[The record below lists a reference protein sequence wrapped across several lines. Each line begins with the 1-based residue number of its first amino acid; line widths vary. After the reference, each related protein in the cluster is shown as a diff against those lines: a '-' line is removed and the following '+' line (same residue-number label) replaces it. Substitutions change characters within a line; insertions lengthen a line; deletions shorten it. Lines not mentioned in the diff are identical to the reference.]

1 MQHIPTTV
9 EEQLFLKAVKEE
21 CRWENLPKRLQ
32 PIFSSKDEW
41 HRSFHYLTPFVFSPF
56 SVIEHCIKK
65 RLQWNNS
72 FARKVCKQNEYYE
85 EMMRFLR
92 KSLALFPYYLA
103 EYVCR
108 VMRVSP
114 FRYYCDMIF
123 DLMRNEQPYDSIP
136 NFSAADALRLTGIGR
151 NEFIDIM
158 NKCKSK
164 HMPAQVIQVKSMHSH
179 NDYHSLSCLVMLQ

>member
-32 PIFSSKDEW
+32 PIFNSKDEW
-41 HRSFHYLTPFVFSPF
+41 HRSFHYLTPLAFSPS

-72 FARKVCKQNEYYE
+72 FARK
-85 EMMRFLR
+85 
-92 KSLALFPYYLA
+92 LFPYYLA

-123 DLMRNEQPYDSIP
+123 DLMRNGNGNNLLP
-136 NFSAADALRLTGIGR
+136 FSCNVTFFLCNHVR
-151 NEFIDIM
+151 M
-158 NKCKSK
+158 
-164 HMPAQVIQVKSMHSH
+164 
-179 NDYHSLSCLVMLQ
+179 